1 MNWTV
6 SRRILA
12 GFTIAAV
19 ISLAIAVAGLWAVRE
34 TSSGYDEALRT
45 DRDVLLTAVQA
56 RGAVRNANIAYLRVL
71 LENAED
77 YLPEFEA
84 FSAEARRLHTFLQD
98 TAATGQTRTWTEAL
112 MMFIEWEATVR
123 EVMTAW
129 NNGDQDLAREIR
141 RTRVT
146 PLREQLEGIV
156 DRNLDLARTGADEQI
171 DIALQ
176 RASDSRSLIMLGL
189 VGAIAV
195 LLVTGYL
202 LNRAVSAPLQ
212 ETSNVLATTATQILS
227 TTTEQASG
235 ATESLAAVTETAATV
250 DQVVQTAEQSAER
263 ARGVAGAAQH
273 AAEIGRDGRRAV
285 EMSMG
290 AMQGVQERVHDIGD
304 RIRALS
310 DQTQAI
316 REIISTVNDIAE
328 QTHLLA
334 LNAAIEAAR
343 AGEHG
348 RGFAVEASE
357 VKGLAEQ
364 SKTGTARVRHI
375 LEQIE
380 RATTD
385 AVAAIEHGNRQVA
398 DASSQVS
405 DAGETIRKLA
415 ESIASASQSAAQIAA
430 SAGQQSLG
438 MGQIRQAIGNI
449 QQAAQQ
455 NLAAT
460 RQAESA
466 AQDLHRAGSRLLDL
480 VGTRPQSAPGGRIR
494 ISG

>member
-1 MNWTV
+1 MKWTV
-6 SRRILA
+6 SNRILA

-19 ISLAIAVAGLWAVRE
+19 ILLAIAIAGLWAVRQ
-34 TSSGYDEALRT
+34 TASGYDDALRT
-45 DRDVLLTAVQA
+45 ERDVLLTAVDA
-56 RGAVRNANIAYLRVL
+56 HSAVLNANIAYLRVL
-71 LENAED
+71 LESAEE
-77 YLPEFEA
+77 YMPEFEA
-84 FSAEARRLHTFLQD
+84 FSAEARRLHTALRD
-98 TAATGQTRTWTEAL
+98 TAAAGDSRAWTDAL
-112 MMFIEWEATVR
+112 AVFIEWEATVR
-123 EVMTAW
+123 EVMAAW
-129 NNGDQDLAREIR
+129 NSGDQERALETR

-146 PLREQLEGIV
+146 PLRVQLEELV
-156 DRNLDLARTGADEQI
+156 ERNMGLARASADR
-171 DIALQ
+171 DIQSALQ
-176 RASDSRSLIMLGL
+176 RGSDSGSLIMLGL
-189 VGAIAV
+189 LAALVGLI
-195 LLVTGYL
+195 VTGYL

-212 ETSNVLATTATQILS
+212 DTSNVLATTATEILS

-235 ATESLAAVTETAATV
+235 ATESLAAVTQTAATV
-250 DQVVQTAEQSAER
+250 DQVVQTADQSAER
-263 ARGVAGAAQH
+263 ARGVAAAAQQ

-290 AMQGVQERVHDIGD
+290 AMQGVQERVHDIGE

-310 DQTQAI
+310 EQAQAI

-343 AGEHG
+343 AGEQG
-348 RGFAVEASE
+348 RGFAVVATE
-357 VKGLAEQ
+357 VKSLAEQ

-380 RATTD
+380 RATTH

-398 DASSQVS
+398 DASTQVS

-460 RQAESA
+460 RQAEAA

-480 VGTRPQSAPGGRIR
+480 VGTTTQSASRA
-494 ISG
+494 